1 MVNPTEPRREW
12 TLGTAALSWKISFI
26 SCMCDLFFF
35 SPFVL
40 FNLLLQKRIS
50 HVREPAYLV
59 AHTLV
64 SGREACSQTEQG
76 PNDEQHLNPPRRLLT
91 HLLALGSLNKTKQNN
106 KKSFLRGL
114 FLRLFSSE

>member
-1 MVNPTEPRREW
+1 
-12 TLGTAALSWKISFI
+12 
-26 SCMCDLFFF
+26 MCDLKFFF
-35 SPFVL
+35 CFFF

-59 AHTLV
+59 AHALV
-64 SGREACSQTEQG
+64 SGREACPQTEQG

-106 KKSFLRGL
+106 NNKKVTLET
-114 FLRLFSSE
+114 FSQTLLL